1 MSGLIIKD
9 VTKKFGSVVAVEDV
23 NLHFTSGEMICFL
36 GPSGC
41 GKTTLLR
48 MIAGLEEPTSG
59 TISFNGR
66 DLTGV
71 PVHKRNIGMVFQS
84 FALFPHL
91 SVGENISYAM
101 RIRGHSRSECEDR
114 AAELLDMM
122 HLPGVADRRISQLSG
137 GQRQR
142 VAIAR
147 ALALNPEV
155 FLLDEPMSAL
165 DANLR
170 EAMQI
175 ELRKLQQELGITT
188 VVVTHDQTEAMT
200 MADEIVVMGKAKVL
214 QTGNPMEIYKTPT
227 DKFVAGF
234 IGTSNLL
241 PATLTG
247 SDSVRVGAAELKFGG
262 ATKVFQA
269 GDDVLLMTRPE
280 EVFVHPVGDA
290 TPANAVPG
298 TVTFVRDIGATIE
311 ILVDCAGHEVI
322 SVLTPKDWPDVRIG
336 DPVNVEMPPSACNV
350 LAA

>member
-1 MSGLIIKD
+1 MSGLIID
-9 VTKKFGSVVAVEDV
+9 GITKKFGTVTAVEDV
-23 NLHFTSGEMICFL
+23 SLTFTEGEMICFL

-48 MIAGLEEPTSG
+48 MIAGLEEPTTGS
-59 TISFNGR
+59 IAMNGR
-66 DLTGV
+66 DLTQV
-71 PVHKRNIGMVFQS
+71 PVHQRDIGMVFQS

-91 SVGENISYAM
+91 TVGENITYSM
-101 RIRGHSRSECEDR
+101 RIRGHSRSEREDR
-114 AAELLDMM
+114 ATELLDMM
-122 HLPGVADRRISQLSG
+122 HLPGMADRRISQLSG

-147 ALALNPEV
+147 ALALNPQI

-200 MADEIVVMGKAKVL
+200 MADTIVVMGKANVL
-214 QTGNPMEIYKTPT
+214 QSGTPMQIYKSPVNR
-227 DKFVAGF
+227 FVADF

-241 PATLTG
+241 PARMTG
-247 SDSVRVGAAELKFGG
+247 ADTAQVGDAALHVGTNAQGF
-262 ATKVFQA
+262 TT
-269 GDDVLLMTRPE
+269 GDEVVLMTRPE
-280 EVFVHPVGDA
+280 AVFVR
-290 TPANAVPG
+290 PASESAPQNAIKG
-298 TVTFVRDIGATIE
+298 RVTFVRDIGATIE
-311 ILVDCAGHEVI
+311 ILVDCDGHEVI

-336 DPVNVEMPPSACNV
+336 QDVHVEMPKDACSV
-350 LAA
+350 LAP

>member
-1 MSGLIIKD
+1 MSGLIID
-9 VTKKFGSVVAVEDV
+9 GASKKFGTVTAVEDV
-23 NLHFTSGEMICFL
+23 SLTFTEGEMICFL

-48 MIAGLEEPTSG
+48 MIAGLEEPTTGS
-59 TISFNGR
+59 ISMNGR
-66 DLTGV
+66 DLTQV
-71 PVHKRNIGMVFQS
+71 PVHQREIGMVFQS

-91 SVGENISYAM
+91 TVGENITYSM
-101 RIRGHSRSECEDR
+101 RIRGHSRSEREDR
-114 AAELLDMM
+114 ARELLDMM
-122 HLPGVADRRISQLSG
+122 HLPGMTDRRISQLSG

-147 ALALNPEV
+147 ALALNPQI

-200 MADEIVVMGKAKVL
+200 MADTIVVMGKANVL
-214 QTGNPMEIYKTPT
+214 QSGTPMHIYNSPVNR
-227 DKFVAGF
+227 FVADF

-241 PATLTG
+241 PARMTG
-247 SDSVRVGAAELKFGG
+247 ADTAQVGDAVVQVGAN
-262 ATKVFQA
+262 TQVFTA
-269 GDDVLLMTRPE
+269 GDEVVLMTRPE
-280 EVFVHPVGDA
+280 AVFVR
-290 TPANAVPG
+290 PASKSAPPNSVKG
-298 TVTFVRDIGATIE
+298 RVTFVRDIGATIE
-311 ILVDCAGHEVI
+311 ILVDCDGNEVV

-336 DPVNVEMPPSACNV
+336 QDVHVEMPKDACSV
-350 LAA
+350 LAP